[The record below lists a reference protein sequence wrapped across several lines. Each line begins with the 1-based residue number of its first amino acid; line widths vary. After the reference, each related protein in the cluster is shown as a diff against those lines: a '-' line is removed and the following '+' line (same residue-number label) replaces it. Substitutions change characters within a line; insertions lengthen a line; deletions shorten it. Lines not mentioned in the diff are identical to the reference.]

1 MIPPSKLVTG
11 KIIIF
16 WDYDTQWGADRSRS
30 PGGPKEWGELEFE
43 NTEKLLEIH
52 AEHDILACFAVVG
65 AAALPGKRPYKDPDQ
80 IRNIHAMGHEIA
92 SHSMY
97 HEWLPGL
104 GHQILLRTLRDSKD
118 AIEQCI
124 GNPVVSFVPPYN
136 QPFDFLPKWSISLS
150 ERREVKNDRID
161 LYRLCEALRKTGY
174 LFSRVSYST
183 LYERFLERVLNKQ
196 SDHPSKLLN
205 INNVMCLRL
214 NTPGGFNGEVIKIM
228 ERCAHAGGF
237 VVVYGHPH
245 SLHSG
250 NSQDEKYLIPFLQRV
265 NSLIKSGD
273 LEAVLPRQLVKSG
286 EKLA

>member
-1 MIPPSKLVTG
+1 MIPSPKLETG

-30 PGGPKEWGELEFE
+30 PGGPKVWGELEFE

-65 AAALPGKRPYKDPDQ
+65 AAAVPGERPYNDPDQ
-80 IRNIHAMGHEIA
+80 IRHIHAMGHEVA
-92 SHSMY
+92 SHSMH

-104 GHQILLRTLRDSKD
+104 GYPKLLRTLRESKD
-118 AIEQCI
+118 ALEQCI
-124 GNPVVSFVPPYN
+124 GNPIVSFVPPYN
-136 QPFDFLPKWSISLS
+136 QPFDYLSKWSISLS

-161 LYRLCEALRKTGY
+161 LRRLCEALEKTGY

-183 LYERFLERVLNKQ
+183 LLEHFLEKLFHKQ
-196 SDHPSKLLN
+196 YDHPSKLEN
-205 INNVMCLRL
+205 INNVTCLRL
-214 NTPGGFNGEVIKIM
+214 NTLGGFRGEVLKTV

-265 NSLIKSGD
+265 NGLIQSEY
-273 LEAVLPRQLVKSG
+273 LEVVLPRQLVKSG
-286 EKLA
+286 GQLV